1 MYSPHV
7 LDLLVIFCSVVQVA
21 AFVPSFKQNLPPIH
35 SKFAVT
41 PENDGGA
48 SFSTESMPDIDPA
61 CPVDDEDCLVIESFS
76 SAPRLSDADLLQS
89 LKRRSRFLG
98 REPVLKNWKSG
109 ICPTTKVSISSSDAV
124 RRVCMDHYP
133 IAACGSASGRIYLVD
148 LEEQCVM
155 SSVQAHLSMQND
167 VRGSSDVVKRQA
179 MEKLYG
185 KLDGGGVISI
195 AMRDGVVASSG
206 REGGVKLWKV
216 EGYEQGLN
224 MQLMPHGSLST
235 LQNTIVTSVKFDST
249 GLLWVSC
256 YDGTVRCYDIPQWK
270 ANDNYQTSENKL
282 FQPLKPIYRTDFTDS
297 VLDMH
302 LCEELKLGVCAT
314 SDGGAALFS
323 LEDGQFFVGIMLF
336 GVAARSVSIVKH
348 DNEGGIN
355 VDMNGNR
362 KDIHGY
368 SVLCGGMDG
377 TIHRI
382 PLNVGPDGKINM
394 HNPFSVD
401 DDTNTSIK
409 PRHTGPVMCLAS
421 PGEGMFISGGQDGAL
436 RVWMIDGSNNKAT
449 DEKMTQ
455 TDDQKKVLAKCK
467 CMYALTGYK
476 LWLGSACTDGDK
488 LISDGGENN
497 IIVRDYSGR
506 NNDQGQSRW
515 I

>member
-1 MYSPHV
+1 MCSARV
-7 LDLLVIFCSVVQVA
+7 LSSIAIICSVVQIE
-21 AFVPSFKQNLPPIH
+21 AFAPSLKEHLPIIQP
-35 SKFAVT
+35 KFAVN
-41 PENDGGA
+41 PEKDRDA
-48 SFSTESMPDIDPA
+48 APLTESMSDLDPA
-61 CPVDDEDCLVIESFS
+61 CHVDDDDCLVIESFS
-76 SAPRLSDADLLQS
+76 STPQLSDTALLQS

-109 ICPTTKVSISSSDAV
+109 ICPTTKVSISSSDTV

-133 IAACGSASGRIYLVD
+133 LAACGSASGRIYLVD
-148 LEEQCVM
+148 LEEQHVM

-195 AMRDGVVASSG
+195 AMRDGVLASSG
-206 REGGVKLWKV
+206 REGGVKLWKI
-216 EGYEQGLN
+216 EYCEKDLN
-224 MQLMPHGSLST
+224 MQLVPFGSLST
-235 LQNTIVTSVKFDST
+235 LQNTIVTSVKFDSN

-256 YDGTVRCYDIPQWK
+256 YDGTVRCYDISQWR
-270 ANDNYQTSENKL
+270 ANDHDQRIENKL
-282 FQPLKPIYRTDFTDS
+282 FQPLKPIHRTDFTDS

-302 LCEELKLGVCAT
+302 LCEELKLGVVAT

-336 GVAARSVSIVKH
+336 GVAARSVSIVKYVSQG
-348 DNEGGIN
+348 DVN
-355 VDMNGNR
+355 VDMNGN
-362 KDIHGY
+362 KQNTHGY

-382 PLNVGPDGKINM
+382 PLNVDPDGKVNM
-394 HNPFSVD
+394 HNPFSVN

-436 RVWMIDGSNNKAT
+436 RVWMIDGSNNETADEKLPQT
-449 DEKMTQ
+449 DEHER
-455 TDDQKKVLAKCK
+455 VLAKCK

-488 LISDGGENN
+488 LVSDGGENN
-497 IIVRDYSGR
+497 IIVRDYSEQ
-506 NNDQGQSRW
+506 NSDQGQSRW